1 MPRGHDLADEPGPPH
16 RLNLE
21 RTIVCIVTERQ
32 VDGLAGLREDGPNS
46 APLGILGE
54 RLAAMLEAA
63 LAHEEVSPEEA
74 RGLLQEMSSG
84 LEEMRVAEEELTA
97 QAEQLAA
104 SNLLVDAERER
115 YVQLFEFAPDAYVET
130 DSLGKIV
137 EANTAAERLLGVS
150 IRALA
155 GKLLQSFVSHDDLR
169 TVRLA
174 IGRMRDG
181 EGPTTF
187 EVQVQPRDLPPVTV
201 EMRAACHYDPT
212 VAPRGEYRVRWLVRD
227 ISERLKLDQEIREL
241 HADVEMLAA
250 LGQVNRLVSGRDP
263 VEPMLEALLQLAIRP
278 GAAAHAAVSIPGDH
292 GGEAIHVVSG
302 PVARELVD
310 LSPSDDPGLA
320 CPEPGATGLDGQ
332 AAVPGSGPYVTH
344 RADLSACRELVA
356 AMARHHVDW
365 IVSQRISLPDGAGAG
380 VLRLYG
386 AGSAEAGEHTIEL
399 LAAHASAI
407 VTNGLLY
414 RSATELSIHLGR
426 ALESRGVIEQAK
438 GVLMAWQGCDADR
451 AFDILRRVSQ
461 RENRKLRVVA
471 EDIVERAVA
480 SSGREGRA

>member
-1 MPRGHDLADEPGPPH
+1 M
-16 RLNLE
+16 
-21 RTIVCIVTERQ
+21 
-32 VDGLAGLREDGPNS
+32 
-46 APLGILGE
+46 
-54 RLAAMLEAA
+54 AAMVEAA
-63 LAHEEVSPEEA
+63 LAHQQVSVEEA
-74 RGLLQEMSSG
+74 RALLHEMASG
-84 LEEMRVAEEELTA
+84 IEEMRVAEEELSA

-115 YVQLFEFAPDAYVET
+115 YAQLFEFAPDAYVET

-137 EANTAAERLLGVS
+137 EANSAAERLLGVPT
-150 IRALA
+150 RVLV
-155 GKLLQSFVSHDDLR
+155 GKLLQSFVSRHDVR

-187 EVQVQPRDLPPVTV
+187 EVQLQPRDLPPVPV
-201 EMRAACHYDPT
+201 EMRAASTYDP
-212 VAPRGEYRVRWLVRD
+212 AADSGGDYRVRWLVRD
-227 ISERLKLDQEIREL
+227 ITERLKLDQEIREL

-250 LGQVNRLVSGRDP
+250 LGQVNRLVSGLDP
-263 VEPMLEALLQLAIRP
+263 VEPMLAGLLQLAIRP
-278 GAAAHAAVSIPGDH
+278 GVAAYAAVSILGDH
-292 GGEAIHVVSG
+292 AGSATHVVSD

-310 LSPSDDPGLA
+310 LSPPDDPGVA
-320 CPEPGATGLDGQ
+320 CPAPGASRLQGEPGVL
-332 AAVPGSGPYVTH
+332 GSAPYVTR
-344 RADLSACRELVA
+344 RADLSACPDLVA

-365 IVSQRISLPDGAGAG
+365 IVSQRVAGPDGEGAG

-386 AGSAEAGEHTIEL
+386 AGSAVAGEHTIEL
-399 LAAHASAI
+399 LAEHASAI

-471 EDIVERAVA
+471 EDIVKRATT
-480 SSGREGRA
+480 SPGRDTGPGRDTRG